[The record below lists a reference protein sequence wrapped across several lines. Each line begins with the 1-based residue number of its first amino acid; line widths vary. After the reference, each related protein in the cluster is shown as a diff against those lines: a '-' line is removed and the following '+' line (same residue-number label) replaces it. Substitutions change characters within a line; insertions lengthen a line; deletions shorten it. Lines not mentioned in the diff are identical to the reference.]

1 MFSLSGISKRFGA
14 VTALAEV
21 SLTITTGRV
30 HGLLGENG
38 AGKSTLMNILFGLL
52 QPDAGSITSGG
63 TALRLRS
70 PAEALRHGLGMV
82 HQHFALVPTLSVVDN
97 VVLALQSSLGR
108 VDRAAWSARL
118 RQRADALRW
127 DIDPAALVGSLATG
141 QQQRVEILKALLA
154 IDQAGSAQRTLI
166 LDEPTA
172 VLTPPEVD
180 ELLPSVRALAADGV
194 AVVYISH
201 KLAEIA
207 RVCDEVSVLRRG
219 RMVHHG
225 PASETQERLAELMV
239 GSPVSHPARPACPA
253 PLTAAVRIAARDI
266 AIRIDGRTVLQDVTL
281 EVRAG
286 EIVGIAGVEGNGQ
299 VPLVQALLGLLP
311 PTSGTLTAPSP
322 IAVIPDDRQR
332 EALVMP
338 LSVAQNLALRRYRG
352 SPFSHHGW
360 LSPAAWS
367 THARAL
373 MSASDVRAP
382 SPGAAMATLSGGNQ
396 QKAVVARELDGDPP
410 VIIAVNP
417 TRGLDVGAASAVLER
432 LVAARDR
439 GAAVL
444 LIHSDLDE
452 LLAVSDRVLVLHRG
466 SLADSGWPTCDRA
479 AIGRLMLGGLP
490 LGPRAADPPDVD
502 GLQSPSIPGAT
513 S

>member
-1 MFSLSGISKRFGA
+1 MISLNGISKRFGDL
-14 VTALAEV
+14 VALAEV
-21 SLTITTGRV
+21 SLTIAPGRV
-30 HGLLGENG
+30 LGLLGENG
-38 AGKSTLMNILFGLL
+38 AGKSTLMNILFGQLK
-52 QPDAGSITSGG
+52 PDAGSITSGG

-108 VDRAAWSARL
+108 IDRAAWSARL

-127 DIDPAALVGSLATG
+127 DIDPTALVGSLAIG

-154 IDQAGSAQRTLI
+154 LDQAGSAQRTLI

-172 VLTPPEVD
+172 VLTPQEVD
-180 ELLPSVRALAADGV
+180 ELLPAVRALAADGV

-219 RMVHHG
+219 RVVHRG
-225 PASETQERLAELMV
+225 PATETTERLTHLMV
-239 GSPVSHPARPACPA
+239 GSPVSQPSRQACPA
-253 PLTAAVRIAARDI
+253 PSTAPVRIAARDLT
-266 AIRIDGRTVLQDVTL
+266 IRSDGRTVLHQVTV

-286 EIVGIAGVEGNGQ
+286 EIVGVAGVEGNGQ
-299 VPLVQALLGLLP
+299 VPLVQAVLGLLSA
-311 PTSGTLTAPSP
+311 TSGSVTAPGK

-338 LSVAQNLALRRYRG
+338 LSVAQNLALRRYREV
-352 SPFSHHGW
+352 PFSQSGW
-360 LSPAAWS
+360 LSPAAWNV
-367 THARAL
+367 HARAL
-373 MSASDVRAP
+373 MASSDVRAP
-382 SPGAAMATLSGGNQ
+382 SPDVAVATLSGGNQ
-396 QKAVVARELDGDPP
+396 QKAVVARELDGDPA

-417 TRGLDVGAASAVLER
+417 TRGLDVGAAAAVLNR
-432 LVAARDR
+432 LIAARDR

-452 LLAVSDRVLVLHRG
+452 LLAISDRVVVLHNGRV
-466 SLADSGWPTCDRA
+466 SDSSWPVCDRA
-479 AIGRLMLGGLP
+479 AISRLMLSGSP
-490 LGPRAADPPDVD
+490 LEPRATGPLNVGAE
-502 GLQSPSIPGAT
+502 AT

>member
-1 MFSLSGISKRFGA
+1 MITLSGIGKRFGA

-21 SLTITTGRV
+21 SLTITPGRV

-52 QPDAGSITSGG
+52 QPEVGSITSDGKP
-63 TALRLRS
+63 LRLRS

-97 VVLALQSSLGR
+97 VVLALESSLGR
-108 VDRAAWSARL
+108 IDRAQWSARL
-118 RQRADALRW
+118 RQRAVALQW
-127 DIDPAALVGSLATG
+127 DIDPAALVESLAIG

-154 IDQAGSAQRTLI
+154 IDQAGSTQRTLI

-172 VLTPPEVD
+172 VLTPQEVD
-180 ELLPSVRALAADGV
+180 ELLPAIRALAADDV

-201 KLAEIA
+201 KLGEIA
-207 RVCDEVSVLRRG
+207 RVCDDVTVLRRG
-219 RMVHHG
+219 RVVHHG
-225 PASETQERLAELMV
+225 PASESPERLAEVMV
-239 GSPVSHPARPACPA
+239 GSPVGQPSRQACPA
-253 PLTAAVRIAARDI
+253 PLTAPVRFAARDLS
-266 AIRIDGRTVLQDVTL
+266 IRVDGRTVLSEVTL

-299 VPLVQALLGLLP
+299 VPLVQALLGQVSA
-311 PTSGTLTAPSP
+311 TSGSVIAPGK

-338 LSVAQNLALRRYRG
+338 LSVAQNLALRRYREA
-352 SPFSHHGW
+352 PFSQRGW
-360 LSPAAWS
+360 LSPDAWS
-367 THARAL
+367 AHARAL
-373 MSASDVRAP
+373 MASSDVRAP
-382 SPGAAMATLSGGNQ
+382 SPEVAVATLSGGNQ
-396 QKAVVARELDGDPP
+396 QKAVVARELDGEPA
-410 VIIAVNP
+410 VIVAVNP
-417 TRGLDVGAASAVLER
+417 TRGLDVGAAAAVLNQ

-452 LLAVSDRVLVLHRG
+452 LLAISDRVVVLHAGR
-466 SLADSGWPTCDRA
+466 LNDSAWPACDRA
-479 AIGRLMLGGLP
+479 AIGRLMLSGSP
-490 LGPRAADPPDVD
+490 LRPRAAGPPDVD
-502 GLQSPSIPGAT
+502 AKAT
-513 S
+513 P

>member
-1 MFSLSGISKRFGA
+1 MISLSGITKRFGP
-14 VTALAEV
+14 VTALEGV
-21 SLTITTGRV
+21 SLTITPGRV

-52 QPDAGSITSGG
+52 QPDAGSITSAG
-63 TALRLRS
+63 TPLRLRS

-108 VDRAAWSARL
+108 VDRAQWDGRL
-118 RQRADALRW
+118 RQRAAALKW
-127 DIDPAALVGSLATG
+127 DIDPAALVESLAIG

-172 VLTPPEVD
+172 VLTPQEVD
-180 ELLPSVRALAADGV
+180 ELLPAVRALAADGV

-201 KLAEIA
+201 KLGEIA

-219 RMVHHG
+219 RVVHHG
-225 PASETQERLAELMV
+225 PATETPERLAELMV
-239 GSPVSHPARPACPA
+239 GSSISHPSRSACPA
-253 PLTAAVRIAARDI
+253 PLDAPVRIAARELSI
-266 AIRIDGRTVLQDVTL
+266 HANGRTLLQKVNL

-286 EIVGIAGVEGNGQ
+286 EIVGVAGVEGNGQ

-311 PTSGTLTAPSP
+311 TTSGTLTVPARF
-322 IAVIPDDRQR
+322 AVIPDDRQR

-338 LSVAQNLALRRYRG
+338 LSVAQNLALRRYRDA
-352 SPFSHHGW
+352 PFSQRGW
-360 LSPAAWS
+360 LSPAAWGAY
-367 THARAL
+367 ARAL
-373 MSASDVRAP
+373 MSTSDVRAA
-382 SPGAAMATLSGGNQ
+382 SPDVAVATLSGGNQ
-396 QKAVVARELDGDPP
+396 QKAVVARELDGEPP
-410 VIIAVNP
+410 VIVAVNP
-417 TRGLDVGAASAVLER
+417 TRGLDVGAAAAVLER

-452 LLAVSDRVLVLHRG
+452 LLAISDRVVVVQDGRL
-466 SLADSGWPTCDRA
+466 SDSGWPSCDRA
-479 AIGRLMLGGLP
+479 AIGRLMLGGKAP
-490 LGPRAADPPDVD
+490 LAGVP
-502 GLQSPSIPGAT
+502 L
-513 S
+513 

>member
-1 MFSLSGISKRFGA
+1 MITLKDISRSFGPIR
-14 VTALAEV
+14 VLDGV
-21 SLTITTGRV
+21 SATFAPGRV

-52 QPDAGSITSGG
+52 QPDVGSITIDG
-63 TALRLRS
+63 TPLRVRS
-70 PAEALRHGLGMV
+70 PAEAVRHGLGMV

-108 VDRAAWSARL
+108 IDRARWSERL
-118 RQRADALRW
+118 RQRATALQW
-127 DIDPAALVGSLATG
+127 DVDPTALVGSLAIG

-172 VLTPPEVD
+172 VLTPQEVD
-180 ELLPSVRALAADGV
+180 ELLPAIRALAADGV
-194 AVVYISH
+194 AVIYISH
-201 KLAEIA
+201 KLGEIA

-219 RMVHHG
+219 RVVHHG
-225 PASETQERLAELMV
+225 PASESQERLAELMV
-239 GSPVSHPARPACPA
+239 GSAVSHPSRQACPA
-253 PLTAAVRIAARDI
+253 PSTAPVRIAARDLT
-266 AIRIDGRTVLQDVTL
+266 IRTDGRTVLHEVSL

-286 EIVGIAGVEGNGQ
+286 EIVGVAGVEGNGQ
-299 VPLVQALLGLLP
+299 AALVQVLLGLLP
-311 PTSGTLTAPSP
+311 PTSGSVLAREK

-338 LSVAQNLALRRYRG
+338 LSVVQNLALRRYREA
-352 SPFSHHGW
+352 PFSQRGW
-360 LSPAAWS
+360 LSPAAWNA
-367 THARAL
+367 HARAL
-373 MSASDVRAP
+373 MASSDVRAS
-382 SPGAAMATLSGGNQ
+382 SPDVAVATLSGGNQ
-396 QKAVVARELDGDPP
+396 QKAVVARELDGEPA
-410 VIIAVNP
+410 VIVAVNP
-417 TRGLDVGAASAVLER
+417 TRGLDVGAAAAVLHR

-452 LLAVSDRVLVLHRG
+452 LLAISDRVVVLHDGRL
-466 SLADSGWPTCDRA
+466 SDSGWPACDRA
-479 AIGRLMLGGLP
+479 AIGRLMAGVLP
-490 LGPRAADPPDVD
+490 GE
-502 GLQSPSIPGAT
+502 T